1 MMNKAIETHAI
12 ALIVKGFLRKTNNN
26 NNTINYKE

>member
-12 ALIVKGFLRKTNNN
+12 ALIVKGILRKTNNN
-26 NNTINYKE
+26 NTINFKE

>member
-12 ALIVKGFLRKTNNN
+12 ALIVKGILRKAINN
-26 NNTINYKE
+26 INFKE